1 MTCLRLELLL
11 NFLKK
16 VEGNILKKSRFI
28 IFLKEIYTKDKFSC
42 WLSVCMMLLS
52 TFFVIFLPKLLQY
65 IIDESMRGQ
74 QIKYI
79 LFFGGLYFFISLF
92 NSLIIIKKE
101 EILVRIKKSTLVRFK
116 TRLLK
121 KVSTLS
127 GKALTE
133 IKAGEMLNLIEGDT
147 ELLEACGLDIVFDTI
162 SNVITAILAIY
173 ILLKM
178 QIGMFFVVFFLQ
190 LIVIWSQLKFTNI
203 LVEKTKKIRLKQ
215 DGIYASM

>member
-1 MTCLRLELLL
+1 M
-11 NFLKK
+11 
-16 VEGNILKKSRFI
+16 EGNILKKSRFI

-121 KVSTLS
+121 K
-127 GKALTE
+127 
-133 IKAGEMLNLIEGDT
+133 
-147 ELLEACGLDIVFDTI
+147 
-162 SNVITAILAIY
+162 
-173 ILLKM
+173 
-178 QIGMFFVVFFLQ
+178 FLHYQ
-190 LIVIWSQLKFTNI
+190 
-203 LVEKTKKIRLKQ
+203 EKL
-215 DGIYASM
+215 

>member
-1 MTCLRLELLL
+1 M
-11 NFLKK
+11 
-16 VEGNILKKSRFI
+16 EGNILKKSRFI

-101 EILVRIKKSTLVRFK
+101 E
-116 TRLLK
+116 
-121 KVSTLS
+121 
-127 GKALTE
+127 KALW
-133 IKAGEMLNLIEGDT
+133 
-147 ELLEACGLDIVFDTI
+147 LDLK
-162 SNVITAILAIY
+162 LAY
-173 ILLKM
+173 
-178 QIGMFFVVFFLQ
+178 
-190 LIVIWSQLKFTNI
+190 
-203 LVEKTKKIRLKQ
+203 
-215 DGIYASM
+215 

>member
-1 MTCLRLELLL
+1 M
-11 NFLKK
+11 
-16 VEGNILKKSRFI
+16 KKSRFI

-162 SNVITAILAIY
+162 SVNVKPRALD
-173 ILLKM
+173 
-178 QIGMFFVVFFLQ
+178 
-190 LIVIWSQLKFTNI
+190 N
-203 LVEKTKKIRLKQ
+203 
-215 DGIYASM
+215 

>member
-1 MTCLRLELLL
+1 M
-11 NFLKK
+11 
-16 VEGNILKKSRFI
+16 EGNILKKSRFI

-133 IKAGEMLNLIEGDT
+133 INAPQNNIRRIDLWKVCNFSITVRYLTVNYLV
-147 ELLEACGLDIVFDTI
+147 LFFIVLSYFD
-162 SNVITAILAIY
+162 
-173 ILLKM
+173 
-178 QIGMFFVVFFLQ
+178 QI
-190 LIVIWSQLKFTNI
+190 K
-203 LVEKTKKIRLKQ
+203 
-215 DGIYASM
+215 

>member
-1 MTCLRLELLL
+1 M
-11 NFLKK
+11 
-16 VEGNILKKSRFI
+16 EGNILKKSRFI

-173 ILLKM
+173 IY
-178 QIGMFFVVFFLQ
+178 IAEDANRDVFCGFF
-190 LIVIWSQLKFTNI
+190 SSAYSH
-203 LVEKTKKIRLKQ
+203 LVTIEIH
-215 DGIYASM
+215 

>member
-1 MTCLRLELLL
+1 M
-11 NFLKK
+11 
-16 VEGNILKKSRFI
+16 KKSRFI

-101 EILVRIKKSTLVRFK
+101 GKRQIASTVTF
-116 TRLLK
+116 
-121 KVSTLS
+121 S
-127 GKALTE
+127 GGCFAAT
-133 IKAGEMLNLIEGDT
+133 
-147 ELLEACGLDIVFDTI
+147 DI
-162 SNVITAILAIY
+162 
-173 ILLKM
+173 
-178 QIGMFFVVFFLQ
+178 
-190 LIVIWSQLKFTNI
+190 
-203 LVEKTKKIRLKQ
+203 
-215 DGIYASM
+215 